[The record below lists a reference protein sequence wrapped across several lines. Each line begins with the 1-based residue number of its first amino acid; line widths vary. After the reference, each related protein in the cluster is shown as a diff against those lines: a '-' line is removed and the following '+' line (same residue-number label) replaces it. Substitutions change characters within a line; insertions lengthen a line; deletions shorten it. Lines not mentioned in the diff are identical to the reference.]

1 VFKKMLLLLL
11 LQLMTIMTAE
21 MAVETLQTKR

>member
-1 VFKKMLLLLL
+1 VFKKMLLLL